1 MNTTISLPVVM
12 SFIADF
18 LSTAKP
24 QFASL
29 NEEKLAE
36 LFAQPLTSLKT
47 PELNKLCSALND
59 FTKSKKNTRSYT
71 KFPDLFTFDDLARF
85 YALNEE
91 IFRIPS
97 RERLTQQWVKESGA
111 GEYSL
116 LTASV
121 DSSIITRCQAISLCE
136 LSEELTGRIILA
148 DCRTPMQYL
157 GADATFSDI
166 IDYFTVGSKKIDD
179 IRYKI
184 FKVSPENKNNYLNKF
199 RIVVLRTYA
208 MNLGKEDL
216 SDAELEMFANEFV
229 HDCKLPDFSGPRDWD
244 LPIWWTEDQLNIQIS
259 GKLDWI
265 TPATKVSELIDAFV
279 EAKGKKI

>member
-1 MNTTISLPVVM
+1 MKTKNSLPVVM

-18 LSTAKP
+18 LSAQKQQTVN
-24 QFASL
+24 
-29 NEEKLAE
+29 NEQELAE
-36 LFAQPLTSLKT
+36 LLSQPLNSLR
-47 PELNKLCSALND
+47 LRDLSKLCEKLNG
-59 FTKSKKNTRSYT
+59 FCECNKVINSLI
-71 KFPDLFTFDDLARF
+71 KFPDLFTFDELARY
-85 YALNEE
+85 YALDEN
-91 IFRIPS
+91 ICRIPP
-97 RERLTQQWVKESGA
+97 RERLILQWVKETGVNEA
-111 GEYSL
+111 IFL
-116 LTASV
+116 AASV

-136 LSEELTGRIILA
+136 ISEELTGRIILA

-208 MNLGKEDL
+208 MNCGKEDMNDEEL
-216 SDAELEMFANEFV
+216 AVFAEELV
-229 HDCKLPDFSGPRDWD
+229 HTCKLPDFSGPRDWD

-265 TPATKVSELIDAFV
+265 TDTTKVSEVVDAFV
-279 EAKGKKI
+279 EAKGKKL